1 MFCYKK
7 SIKFLLIAIIKIF
20 ILKNVLIAQSPTY
33 TQTIKGI
40 VRDADSKAVL
50 TGASIILL
58 KTNSPVGTIS
68 DGEGKF
74 RLENVPVGRQ
84 DLQITFLG
92 YEPVILPQIA
102 VTSGKETFLNLDLK
116 EKIEKLQEVVVQNN
130 QGKPLTINEMATLSA
145 RSFSLEEANRYA
157 ATFSDPARM
166 AQNFAGVTT
175 NNDLG
180 NEIIVRGNSPRGV
193 LWRLEGIEIPNPNH
207 FGNLG
212 SSGGGISMLSG
223 TALGASD
230 FYTGAFPAEY
240 GNALAGVFDLKMRH
254 GNADKRE
261 HSAQLGIIGA
271 ELNTEGYFKKGHR
284 ASYLLHY
291 RYTATGLILPFLP
304 SDIAGYIPKYQDFS
318 AKINLPTPKLGTFSF
333 FVLGGD
339 NLSERKAVADTTKW
353 KDSEA
358 DEHFKEY
365 NRMGMTGLSHLYFFN
380 NNKMYLKTVVAA
392 TTLLGQLD
400 NSYLDSSQNYALT
413 PIFNSD
419 LKTND
424 VKLNLLFNY
433 KINEKNTLR
442 MGGDFSQTHYRLK
455 YQRYRPKLN
464 QWYIPFDSRGTADF
478 YQLYVQNKYHFDAK
492 WTLHTGLHYSNLL
505 LNHTDALEPR
515 VALQYQAT
523 SKTKWGLS
531 MGQHSRPEH
540 LSVYLLEQ
548 TLPDGRKVTPNR
560 TLKMPKANHF
570 VLALDHRLNSTWRVK
585 VETYYQHLY
594 NIGVETDSNRSF
606 SMANLSNTWQ
616 LLNSNPLVSNGFAKN
631 VGVDLTLE
639 KSFSNNYYFL
649 VTGSVFDSKYKDING
664 KWFNT
669 VYNSNYSLTVL
680 GGGDYKFGKLKHK
693 VLSFNGKFSIRG
705 GNRYTPINIAE
716 SKRLKEQVL
725 IENQR
730 FEAQTEPYWRFD
742 GSIWYQIN
750 RKNRTHT
757 WTFELQNAL
766 NHLNIYYQYF
776 DTQSFTLKNAYH
788 IGILPNL
795 NYKIEF

>member
-1 MFCYKK
+1 
-7 SIKFLLIAIIKIF
+7 
-20 ILKNVLIAQSPTY
+20 
-33 TQTIKGI
+33 
-40 VRDADSKAVL
+40 
-50 TGASIILL
+50 L
-58 KTNSPVGTIS
+58 KTNPPVGTTS
-68 DGEGKF
+68 DIEGNF
-74 RLENVPVGRQ
+74 RLEKVPVGRH
-84 DLQITFLG
+84 DFQITFLG
-92 YEPVILPQIA
+92 YEPMVLPQIA
-102 VTSGKETFLNLDLK
+102 VTSGKETFLNIDLS
-116 EKIEKLQEVVVQNN
+116 EKIEKLQEVVIQNKDS
-130 QGKPLTINEMATLSA
+130 KPLTINEMATLSA

-180 NEIIVRGNSPRGV
+180 NEVIVRGNSPRGI
-193 LWRLEGIEIPNPNH
+193 LWRLEGIEVPNPNH

-212 SSGGGISMLSG
+212 SSGGGITMLSG
-223 TALGASD
+223 TALGQSD

-240 GNALAGVFDLKMRH
+240 GNALAGVFDLKMRN

-261 HSAQLGIIGA
+261 YSAQLGIIGA
-271 ELNTEGYFKKGHR
+271 EFNAEGYFQKGKK

-291 RYTATGLILPFLP
+291 RYTTTGLLLPLLP

-358 DEHFKEY
+358 DENYKEY
-365 NRMGMTGLSHLYFFN
+365 NRMGVIGLSHLHFFN
-380 NNKMYLKTVVAA
+380 NHKMYLKTVVAA

-400 NSYLDSSQNYALT
+400 NSYLDSSKNYALT
-413 PIFNSD
+413 PIYNTD

-424 VKLNLLFNY
+424 IKLNIFLNY
-433 KINEKNTLR
+433 KVNEKNTLR
-442 MGGDFSQTHYRLK
+442 MGGDFSQTNYRLN
-455 YQRYRPKLN
+455 YQRYRPKTN
-464 QWYIPFDSRGTADF
+464 TWYIPFDSRGTAAF
-478 YQLYVQNKYHFDAK
+478 YQLYVQNKYHFNAK
-492 WTLHTGLHYSNLL
+492 WTLNTGLHYSNLV

-515 VALQYQAT
+515 IALQYQAT
-523 SKTKWGLS
+523 SKTKWGISL
-531 MGQHSRPEH
+531 GQHSRPEH

-560 TLKMPKANHF
+560 SLKMPKANHL
-570 VLALDHRLNSTWRVK
+570 VLAFDHTLAANWRIK
-585 VETYYQHLY
+585 LETYYQYLY

-616 LLNSNPLVSNGFAKN
+616 LLNSNPLISNGKATN
-631 VGVDLTLE
+631 MGADLTLE

-649 VTGSVFDSKYKDING
+649 VTGSVFDSKYSDAND

-680 GGGDYKFGKLKHK
+680 GGGDYKFGKLNHK
-693 VLSFNGKFSIRG
+693 VLSFNGKFTIRG
-705 GNRYTPINIAE
+705 GNRYTPINEVE
-716 SKRLKEQVL
+716 SKRLKQEVL
-725 IENQR
+725 ILNQR

-750 RKNRTHT
+750 QKNRTHT

-776 DTQSFTLKNAYH
+776 DNQSFTIKNAYH